1 MWWLVVFAETKRGLG
16 ADEEPYT
23 CTVTIPDDAIAPVSA
38 KNTGYL
44 TKARCCPTRSLGP
57 VGSS

>member
-38 KNTGYL
+38 KNT
-44 TKARCCPTRSLGP
+44 SH
-57 VGSS
+57 